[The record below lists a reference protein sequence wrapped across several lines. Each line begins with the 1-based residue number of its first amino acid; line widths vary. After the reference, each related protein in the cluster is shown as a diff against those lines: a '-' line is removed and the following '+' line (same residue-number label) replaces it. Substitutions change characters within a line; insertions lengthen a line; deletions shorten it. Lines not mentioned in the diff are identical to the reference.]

1 MDFCT
6 YIVFMEIP
14 HEVAVMTLANA
25 TLFPQAL
32 LPLYIFEPR
41 YRRMLADA
49 LSSHRMF
56 IVAMQKPDCVREA
69 PSTVAGLGLI
79 RVAID
84 NPDGTSHLIVQG
96 ITRVEIVKTVRYK
109 PYRVQQ
115 IRPLQAVPADNVM
128 VDALLAKVRDL
139 VTERI
144 QLGSPFPFPLGAKLG
159 KKKNSSSMTIKEI
172 VSYLDKLHDADQ
184 VADLVSC
191 ALLAGAAERQTI
203 LETVDVEPRLKHLI
217 HFLMAEIK
225 QHRKD
230 NPQ

>member
-1 MDFCT
+1 
-6 YIVFMEIP
+6 MEIP
-14 HEVAVMTLANA
+14 HEVAVMTLPNA

-32 LPLYIFEPR
+32 LPLHIFEPR

-49 LSSHRMF
+49 LESHRMF
-56 IVAMQKPDCVREA
+56 IVAMQKPNCVRET
-69 PSTVAGLGLI
+69 PSTIAGLGLI
-79 RVAID
+79 RVAVD
-84 NPDGTSHLIVQG
+84 NPDGTTHLILQG
-96 ITRVEIVKTVRYK
+96 MTRVKMAETVRYK
-109 PYRVQQ
+109 PYRVQR
-115 IRPLQAVPADNVM
+115 IRPLQATPSDNVR

-144 QLGSPFPFPLGAKLG
+144 ELGFPFPFPLAPKPG
-159 KKKNSSSMTIKEI
+159 KKKHSGSMTLKEI
-172 VSYLDKLHDADQ
+172 VGYLDKLHDADQ

-191 ALLAGAAERQTI
+191 ALLARAVERQTI

>member
-1 MDFCT
+1 
-6 YIVFMEIP
+6 MEIP
-14 HEVAVMTLANA
+14 HEVAVMTLPNA
-25 TLFPQAL
+25 TLFPKAL
-32 LPLYIFEPR
+32 LPLHIFEPR
-41 YRRMLADA
+41 YRRMLKDA
-49 LSSHRMF
+49 LESDRMF
-56 IVAMQKPDCVREA
+56 IVAMQKRNCVRES
-69 PSTVAGLGLI
+69 PSAVAGLGLI
-79 RVAID
+79 RVAVD
-84 NPDGTSHLIVQG
+84 NPDGTTHLILQG
-96 ITRVEIVKTVRYK
+96 MMRVELTDTVRYK
-109 PYRVQQ
+109 PYRVQR
-115 IRPLQAVPADNVM
+115 IRPLQANPADNVM

-144 QLGSPFPFPLGAKLG
+144 GLGFPFPFPLTGKSS
-159 KKKNSSSMTIKEI
+159 KKKKSGAMTIKEI
-172 VSYLDKLHDADQ
+172 VNYLDKLHDADQ

>member
-1 MDFCT
+1 
-6 YIVFMEIP
+6 MEIP
-14 HEVAVMTLANA
+14 HEVAVMTLPNA

-32 LPLYIFEPR
+32 LPLHIFEPR

-49 LSSHRMF
+49 LESNRMF
-56 IVAMQKPDCVREA
+56 IVAMQKPNCVRET
-69 PSTVAGLGLI
+69 PSAVAGLGLI
-79 RVAID
+79 RVAVD
-84 NPDGTSHLIVQG
+84 NPDGTTHLILQG
-96 ITRVEIVKTVRYK
+96 MTRVELAGTVRYK
-109 PYRVQQ
+109 PYRVQR
-115 IRPLQAVPADNVM
+115 IRPLQASATDSVM

-144 QLGSPFPFPLGAKLG
+144 ELGFPFPFPLTGKSG
-159 KKKNSSSMTIKEI
+159 KKKKSGAMTIKEI
-172 VSYLDKLHDADQ
+172 VNYLDKLHDADQ

>member
-1 MDFCT
+1 
-6 YIVFMEIP
+6 
-14 HEVAVMTLANA
+14 MTLPNA

-32 LPLYIFEPR
+32 LPLHIFEPR

-49 LSSHRMF
+49 LKSHRMF
-56 IVAMQKPDCVREA
+56 IVAMQKPNCTRES
-69 PSTVAGLGLI
+69 PSTIAGLGLI
-79 RVAID
+79 RVAVD
-84 NPDGTSHLIVQG
+84 NPDGTSHLILQG

-109 PYRVQQ
+109 PYRTQE
-115 IRPLQAVPADNVM
+115 IRPLQASPTDNVM

-144 QLGSPFPFPLGAKLG
+144 ALGFPFPLTHKPG
-159 KKKNSSSMTIKEI
+159 KKKGSGAMSIKEI
-172 VSYLDKLHDADQ
+172 VNYLDKLHDADQ

-191 ALLAGAAERQTI
+191 ALLQGAVERQTI

-230 NPQ
+230 HPQ

>member
-1 MDFCT
+1 
-6 YIVFMEIP
+6 MEIP
-14 HEVAVMTLANA
+14 HEVAVMTLPNA

-32 LPLYIFEPR
+32 LPLHIFEPR

-49 LSSHRMF
+49 LESHRMF
-56 IVAMQKPDCVREA
+56 IVAMQKPGLKRES
-69 PSTVAGLGLI
+69 PSVVAGLGLI
-79 RVAID
+79 RVAVD
-84 NPDGTSHLIVQG
+84 NPDGTTHLILQG
-96 ITRVEIVKTVRYK
+96 MTRVEITETVRYK
-109 PYRVQQ
+109 PYRVQR
-115 IRPLQAVPADNVM
+115 IRPLQAAPTDSVT

-144 QLGSPFPFPLGAKLG
+144 QLGVPFPFPLNTKSS
-159 KKKNSSSMTIKEI
+159 KKKGANSMTIKEI
-172 VSYLDKLHDADQ
+172 VGYLDKLHDADQ

-191 ALLAGAAERQTI
+191 ALLPGAVERQTI

>member
-1 MDFCT
+1 VPA

-14 HEVAVMTLANA
+14 HEVAVMTLPNA

-32 LPLYIFEPR
+32 LPLHIFEPR

-49 LSSHRMF
+49 LESHRMF
-56 IVAMQKPDCVREA
+56 IVAMQKPGSTRES
-69 PSTVAGLGLI
+69 PSAIAGLGLI
-79 RVAID
+79 RVAVE
-84 NPDGTSHLIVQG
+84 NPDGTTHLILQG
-96 ITRVEIVKTVRYK
+96 MTRVEMAETVRYK
-109 PYRVQQ
+109 PYRVQR
-115 IRPLQAVPADNVM
+115 IRPLQAAPSDSVM

-144 QLGSPFPFPLGAKLG
+144 QLGVPFPFPLNTKSS
-159 KKKNSSSMTIKEI
+159 KKKTSGAMTIKEI

-184 VADLVSC
+184 VADLISC
-191 ALLAGAAERQTI
+191 ALLPGAVQRQTI

>member
-1 MDFCT
+1 
-6 YIVFMEIP
+6 MEIP
-14 HEVAVMTLANA
+14 QEVAVMTLPNA

-32 LPLYIFEPR
+32 LPLHIFEPR
-41 YRRMLADA
+41 YRRMLKDA
-49 LSSHRMF
+49 LDSNRMF
-56 IVAMQKPDCVREA
+56 IVAMQRPNCERES
-69 PSTVAGLGLI
+69 PSAVAGLGLI
-79 RVAID
+79 RVAVD
-84 NPDGTSHLIVQG
+84 NPDGTTHLILQG
-96 ITRVEIVKTVRYK
+96 MMRVELSDTVRYK
-109 PYRVQQ
+109 PYRVQR
-115 IRPLQAVPADNVM
+115 IRPLQAVPSDSVM

-144 QLGSPFPFPLGAKLG
+144 ELGFPFPFPLTGKSS
-159 KKKNSSSMTIKEI
+159 KKKKSGAMTIKEI